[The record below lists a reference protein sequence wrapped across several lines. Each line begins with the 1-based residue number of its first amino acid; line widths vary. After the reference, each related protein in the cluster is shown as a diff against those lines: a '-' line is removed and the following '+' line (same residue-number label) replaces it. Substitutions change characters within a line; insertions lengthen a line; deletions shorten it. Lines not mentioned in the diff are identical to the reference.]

1 MRSYHLFLLSIL
13 SGLLF
18 SLAWPERGFPLLL
31 FVAFIP
37 LLIIENHFLNQKKE
51 TSVFL
56 IIPYV
61 FPAFFLWNLLTTW
74 WIVHSTVVGAAL
86 AIVLN
91 TIFMTFWFVLFH
103 FTHRSFIKKLQ
114 SFLTL
119 IFFWITFE
127 FIHHH
132 WDLNWPWLSLG
143 NGFSAYPKLI
153 QWYEFTGVFGGS
165 LWILIINVMLF
176 NAGSYLMKNY
186 SVRRLTIEI
195 CKVSLVILIPVIISL
210 TIYYNY
216 NSDNGQAVDIV
227 VVQPNIDPYTEQY
240 ELDPLYVVDRNWDLA
255 LRKLDRNV
263 DFIVC
268 PESAIQEYIWEHKI
282 EYSESIRQFKKYL
295 QHFPDAGIV
304 IGLSS
309 RKVYGEGE
317 IPSSTSRQFTDGAF
331 YYDAYNTAVL
341 IDTSDVLQLY
351 HKSKLTPGVEQMPL
365 TRYLKFIEKL
375 AIDLGGTVGSLGVDA
390 ERTPF
395 VTNKGLKV
403 ATAICYESVYGEF
416 ISGFIR
422 NGAQMIFV
430 ITNDGWWENSPG
442 HRQHLLFSVVRA
454 VETRRYIARS
464 ANTGISCFI
473 NKRGDIIQSTAYWEP
488 AVIRQV
494 IYTGEGETFYV
505 RYGDYIARIS
515 TFGSIIM
522 LLSALVLLFKN
533 RSKLII

>member
-1 MRSYHLFLLSIL
+1 M
-13 SGLLF
+13 
-18 SLAWPERGFPLLL
+18 LL

-195 CKVSLVILIPVIISL
+195 CKVSLVFFTPVIISL

>member
-1 MRSYHLFLLSIL
+1 MRSYHLFLLSVL

-37 LLIIENHFLNQKKE
+37 LLIIENHFLNRKKE
-51 TSVFL
+51 TSVFS

-61 FPAFFLWNLLTTW
+61 LPAFFLWNLLTTW

-91 TIFMTFWFVLFH
+91 SIFMIFWFVLFH
-103 FTHRSFIKKLQ
+103 FTHRTFIKKSQ

-119 IFFWITFE
+119 IFLWITFE

-165 LWILIINVMLF
+165 LWILIINIMLF
-176 NAGSYLMKNY
+176 NTGSHLVKNY
-186 SVRRLTIEI
+186 SVRRLIIEI
-195 CKVSLVILIPVIISL
+195 SKVSLVILIPVIISL
-210 TIYYNY
+210 IIYYNY
-216 NSDNGQAVDIV
+216 DSDNGQAVDVV

-295 QHFPDAGIV
+295 QDFPEAGIV

-317 IPSSTSRQFTDGAF
+317 IPSLTSRQFADGAF

-341 IDTSDVLQLY
+341 IDTSNVLQLY

-395 VTNKGLKV
+395 VTNKGLKI

-422 NGAQMIFV
+422 NGAQIIFV

-442 HRQHLLFSVVRA
+442 HRQHLLFSSVRA

-473 NKRGDIIQSTAYWEP
+473 NKRGDIIQPTAYWEP

-515 TFGSIIM
+515 AFGSTIM
-522 LLSALVLLFKN
+522 LLSALVLVFKN

>member
-1 MRSYHLFLLSIL
+1 MRSYHLFLLSVL

-18 SLAWPERGFPLLL
+18 SLSWPERGFPLLL

-37 LLIIENHFLNQKKE
+37 LLIIENHFLNRKKE
-51 TSVFL
+51 TSVFS

-91 TIFMTFWFVLFH
+91 SIFMTFWFVLFH
-103 FTHRSFIKKLQ
+103 FTHRSFIKKSQ

-165 LWILIINVMLF
+165 LWILIINIMLF
-176 NAGSYLMKNY
+176 NAGSYLVKNY
-186 SVRRLTIEI
+186 SIRRLTIEI

-216 NSDNGQAVDIV
+216 NSDNGQAVDVV

-317 IPSSTSRQFTDGAF
+317 IPSSTSRQFTDGVF

-473 NKRGDIIQSTAYWEP
+473 NKRGDIIQPTAYWEP

-515 TFGSIIM
+515 AFGSVIM
-522 LLSALVLLFKN
+522 LLSAIIFLFKN